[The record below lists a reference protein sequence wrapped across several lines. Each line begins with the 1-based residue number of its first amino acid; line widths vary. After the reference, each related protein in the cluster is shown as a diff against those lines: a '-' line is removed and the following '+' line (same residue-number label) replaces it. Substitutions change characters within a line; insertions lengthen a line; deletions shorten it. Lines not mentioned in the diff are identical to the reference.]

1 MRWLHFKV
9 REEAGVN
16 LFLVHSFEGCELVHY
31 KHDTQD
37 QAPALRSMTFIT
49 SAISLQRR

>member
-16 LFLVHSFEGCELVHY
+16 LFLVHSFEVNE
-31 KHDTQD
+31 T
-37 QAPALRSMTFIT
+37 PAVI
-49 SAISLQRR
+49 AAVA